1 MENLLFYSLRYLEV
15 KSFESYD
22 KVKLQQLIQPI
33 SFSVDTYVE
42 EKLIT
47 LLKEREYQN
56 IFIPL
61 CPFYA
66 FSDYLGL
73 QLALLLKLSNTP
85 NRLTNIFI
93 YGTELYGDV
102 FKNPYFQVTQF
113 SEVNLIDFSKESIE
127 ACLDIPPL
135 TTQAQWEAQLDHI
148 NISVPDNYYDNHS
161 IANEWGV
168 YQMARNANISME
180 EITDLDKDKFNSLYF
195 KWLIAKNALYED
207 IPEEQKIKQ
216 REYSVNIEN
225 KTKTVGYID
234 PDTLERGR
242 KKKK

>member
-93 YGTELYGDV
+93 YGTEQYGDI

-113 SEVNLIDFSKESIE
+113 SEVNLIDFSKEAIE
-127 ACLDIPPL
+127 ACLDTPPL
-135 TTQAQWEAQLDHI
+135 TTQPQWEAQLDHI

-168 YQMARNANISME
+168 YQLARNANISME

-225 KTKTVGYID
+225 KTKTLGYID

>member
-1 MENLLFYSLRYLEV
+1 MENLLFYSSRYLNIELF
-15 KSFESYD
+15 KSHG
-22 KVKLQQLIQPI
+22 KLTLHQLIQPM
-33 SFSVDTYVE
+33 SFWVDTYVE
-42 EKLIT
+42 EQIIP
-47 LLKEREYQN
+47 LLKDRKYQN

-93 YGTELYGDV
+93 YGTEQYGDV

-113 SEVNLIDFSKESIE
+113 SEVNLIDFSKEAIE
-127 ACLDIPPL
+127 ACLDTIPL
-135 TTQAQWEAQLDHI
+135 TTQAQWKAQLDQI
-148 NISVPDNYYDNHS
+148 NIAVPDNYYDNHS

-168 YQMARNANISME
+168 YQMARNADIPIG

-216 REYSVNIEN
+216 REYTQKLETNL
-225 KTKTVGYID
+225 KFTGQTID
-234 PDTLERGR
+234 VSKFA

>member
-1 MENLLFYSLRYLEV
+1 MENLLFYTSRYLNIELF
-15 KSFESYD
+15 KQHD
-22 KVKLQQLIQPI
+22 KLTLHQLIQPMG
-33 SFSVDTYVE
+33 FSVDNYVE
-42 EKLIT
+42 EQMIT
-47 LLKEREYQN
+47 LLKDRKYQN
-56 IFIPL
+56 IFLPL
-61 CPFYA
+61 SPFYA

-113 SEVNLIDFSKESIE
+113 SEVNLIDFSKEAIE
-127 ACLDIPPL
+127 ACLNTPPL
-135 TTQAQWEAQLDHI
+135 TTQAQWKAQLDQI
-148 NISVPDNYYDNHS
+148 NIEVPDNYYDNHS

-168 YQMARNANISME
+168 YQMARNANVSME
-180 EITDLDKDKFNSLYF
+180 EITDLDKGKFSSLYF
-195 KWLIAKNALYED
+195 KWLIAKNGLYEE

-216 REYSVNIEN
+216 REYSVNIKN

-234 PDTLERGR
+234 PDTLRER
-242 KKKK
+242 KKK

>member
-56 IFIPL
+56 IFLPL
-61 CPFYA
+61 SPFYA

-73 QLALLLKLSNTP
+73 QLALLLKLSDTP

-113 SEVNLIDFSKESIE
+113 SEVNLIDFSKEAIE
-127 ACLDIPPL
+127 ACLDTPPL
-135 TTQAQWEAQLDHI
+135 TTQAQWKAQLDQI
-148 NISVPDNYYDNHS
+148 NIAVPDNYYDNHS

-168 YQMARNANISME
+168 YQLARNADIPIG

-216 REYSVNIEN
+216 REYTQKLETNL
-225 KTKTVGYID
+225 KFTGQTID
-234 PDTLERGR
+234 VSKFA

>member
-47 LLKEREYQN
+47 LLKERKYQN

-61 CPFYA
+61 SPFYA

-113 SEVNLIDFSKESIE
+113 SEVNLIDFSKEAIE
-127 ACLDIPPL
+127 ACLDTPPL
-135 TTQAQWEAQLDHI
+135 TTQVQWKAQLGQI
-148 NISVPDNYYDNHS
+148 NIAVPDNYYDNHS

-168 YQMARNANISME
+168 YQLARNADIPIG

-216 REYSVNIEN
+216 REYTQKLETNL
-225 KTKTVGYID
+225 KFTGQTID
-234 PDTLERGR
+234 VSQFA

>member
-1 MENLLFYSLRYLEV
+1 MENLLFYSSRYLNIELF
-15 KSFESYD
+15 KSHG
-22 KVKLQQLIQPI
+22 KLTLHQLIQPM
-33 SFSVDTYVE
+33 SFWVDTYVE
-42 EKLIT
+42 EQIIP
-47 LLKEREYQN
+47 LLKDRKYQN

-113 SEVNLIDFSKESIE
+113 SEVNLIDFSKEAIE
-127 ACLDIPPL
+127 ACLDTSPL
-135 TTQAQWEAQLDHI
+135 TTQAQWKVQLDHI
-148 NISVPDNYYDNHS
+148 NIAVPDNYYDNHS

-168 YQMARNANISME
+168 YQMARNANIPIG
-180 EITDLDKDKFNSLYF
+180 EITDLDKGKFNSLYF

-216 REYSVNIEN
+216 REYTQKLETNL
-225 KTKTVGYID
+225 KFTGQTID
-234 PDTLERGR
+234 VSKFA

>member
-56 IFIPL
+56 ICIPL
-61 CPFYA
+61 SPFYA

-73 QLALLLKLSNTP
+73 QLALLLKLSDTP

-113 SEVNLIDFSKESIE
+113 SEVNLIDFSKEAIE
-127 ACLDIPPL
+127 ACLDTPPL
-135 TTQAQWEAQLDHI
+135 TTQAQWKAQLDQI
-148 NISVPDNYYDNHS
+148 NIAVPDNYYDNHS

-168 YQMARNANISME
+168 YQLARNADIPIG

-216 REYSVNIEN
+216 REYTQKLETNL
-225 KTKTVGYID
+225 KFTGQTID
-234 PDTLERGR
+234 VSKFA

>member
-22 KVKLQQLIQPI
+22 KVKLQQLIQPM

-61 CPFYA
+61 SPFYA

-73 QLALLLKLSNTP
+73 QLALLLKLSDTP

-113 SEVNLIDFSKESIE
+113 SEVNLIDFSKEAIE
-127 ACLDIPPL
+127 ACLDTPPL
-135 TTQAQWEAQLDHI
+135 TTQAQWKAQLDHI
-148 NISVPDNYYDNHS
+148 NRAVPDNYYDHHS
-161 IANEWGV
+161 IANDWGV

-180 EITDLDKDKFNSLYF
+180 EITDLDKGKFNSLYF

-216 REYSVNIEN
+216 REYTQKLETNL
-225 KTKTVGYID
+225 KFTGQTID
-234 PDTLERGR
+234 VSKFA

>member
-56 IFIPL
+56 IFLPL
-61 CPFYA
+61 SPFYA
-66 FSDYLGL
+66 FSDYLCL
-73 QLALLLKLSNTP
+73 QLALLLKLSDTP

-113 SEVNLIDFSKESIE
+113 SEVNLIDFSKEAIE
-127 ACLDIPPL
+127 ACLDTPPL
-135 TTQAQWEAQLDHI
+135 TTQAQWKAQLDQI
-148 NISVPDNYYDNHS
+148 NIAVPDNYYDNHS

-168 YQMARNANISME
+168 YQLARNADIPIG

-216 REYSVNIEN
+216 REYTQKLETNL
-225 KTKTVGYID
+225 KFTGQTID
-234 PDTLERGR
+234 VSKFA

>member
-61 CPFYA
+61 SPFYA

-73 QLALLLKLSNTP
+73 QLALLLKLSDTP

-113 SEVNLIDFSKESIE
+113 SEVNLIDFSKE
-127 ACLDIPPL
+127 ACLDTPPL
-135 TTQAQWEAQLDHI
+135 TTQAQWKAQLDYI
-148 NISVPDNYYDNHS
+148 NIAVPDNYYDNHS

-180 EITDLDKDKFNSLYF
+180 EITDLDKGKFNSLYF
-195 KWLIAKNALYED
+195 KWLIAKNGLYEE

>member
-47 LLKEREYQN
+47 LLKERKYQN

-61 CPFYA
+61 SPFYA

-73 QLALLLKLSNTP
+73 QLDTP

-93 YGTELYGDV
+93 YGTEQYGDI

-113 SEVNLIDFSKESIE
+113 SEVNLIDFSKEVIE
-127 ACLDIPPL
+127 ACLDTPPL
-135 TTQAQWEAQLDHI
+135 TTQTQWKAQLDHI
-148 NISVPDNYYDNHS
+148 NIAVPDNYYDNHS

-168 YQMARNANISME
+168 YQMARNANIPIG
-180 EITDLDKDKFNSLYF
+180 EITDLDKGKFNSLYF

-216 REYSVNIEN
+216 REYTQKLETNL
-225 KTKTVGYID
+225 KFTGQTID
-234 PDTLERGR
+234 VSKFA

>member
-61 CPFYA
+61 SPFYA

-73 QLALLLKLSNTP
+73 QLALLLKLSDTP

-113 SEVNLIDFSKESIE
+113 SEVNLIDFSKEAIE
-127 ACLDIPPL
+127 ACLDTPPL
-135 TTQAQWEAQLDHI
+135 TTQAQWKAQLDQI
-148 NISVPDNYYDNHS
+148 NIAVPDNYYDNHS

-168 YQMARNANISME
+168 YQLARNADIPIG

-216 REYSVNIEN
+216 REYTQKLETNL
-225 KTKTVGYID
+225 KFTGQTID
-234 PDTLERGR
+234 VSKFA